1 MGLTSAAS
9 YGFTLSRFGR
19 EKGEGH
25 FIQIS

>member
-1 MGLTSAAS
+1 MGLTLAAS
-9 YGFTLSRFGR
+9 YDFTLCRFGR